1 VLFKFSS
8 VFIWPHPN
16 LLQGESK
23 RSSIRLN
30 DVSRNSWANSV
41 LDLKSSKPD
50 ELLPHLL
57 DKLPIDDVDCVNE
70 RNRAVSRHRQLF
82 TIYQP
87 HDQVCWS
94 VVLFPINHI

>member
-1 VLFKFSS
+1 MLFKFSS

-87 HDQVCWS
+87 HDQVC
-94 VVLFPINHI
+94 